1 MIRPT
6 LHNWG
11 DHPVLVSIG
20 ALAGLATILVAIYT
34 ISITDKKAPAPV
46 AAALDPQVEAAIE
59 ILDALE
65 APAMLYTAD
74 LRLVHAN
81 EKMASMYRMK
91 KSDMAGKSP
100 DMLNLLIKPY
110 VENYKDFAAE
120 QLDRIAKGHRGETE
134 GRAQVPMRLSAE
146 YLGRK
151 SATNWYFVSNPVYIA
166 KQRFT
171 LTQLL
176 EQVEEP
182 PEGSVPCVPVK

>member
-1 MIRPT
+1 MVRKT

-20 ALAGLATILVAIYT
+20 ALAGLATILGAIYT
-34 ISITDKKAPAPV
+34 ISITDRKAPAPV
-46 AAALDPQVEAAIE
+46 EADPQIEAVVE

-65 APAMLYTAD
+65 VPAMLYTAD

-91 KSDMAGKSP
+91 KSDMVGKSP

-120 QLDRIAKGHRGETE
+120 QLDRIARGHRGETE
-134 GRAQVPMRLSAE
+134 GRAQVPMRLSPE
-146 YLGRK
+146 YLNRK

-176 EQVEEP
+176 EQVEETP
-182 PEGSVPCVPVK
+182 DRNVPCVPIK

>member
-1 MIRPT
+1 MVRET

-20 ALAGLATILVAIYT
+20 ALAGIATILAAIYT
-34 ISITDKKAPAPV
+34 IRINDKKEPLPV
-46 AAALDPQVEAAIE
+46 VVLGPQIEAVNE

-65 APAMLYTAD
+65 IPAMLYSAD
-74 LRLVHAN
+74 LKLVYAN
-81 EKMASMYRMK
+81 DKMASMYKMK
-91 KSDMAGKSP
+91 KSDMVGQSP
-100 DMLNLLIKPY
+100 DTLNLLIKPH

-120 QLDRIAKGHRGETE
+120 QLDRIARGHKGETE

-146 YLGRK
+146 YLHRK
-151 SATNWYFVSNPVYIA
+151 SATSWYFVSNPVYIS

-176 EQVEEP
+176 EQVEGPTE
-182 PEGSVPCVPVK
+182 SNVPCAPLR